1 VTSGGR
7 IAAVKDNGSDS
18 RRQRAALARKVLASV
33 VAVAGATSFMAFG
46 TVGAF
51 DSGNTP
57 FPRSVLVDA
66 GE

>member
-1 VTSGGR
+1 VTDDGPG
-7 IAAVKDNGSDS
+7 AGQQPAVV
-18 RRQRAALARKVLASV
+18 ARKVLASV
-33 VAVAGATSFMAFG
+33 VVVAGAAAFMAFG

-66 GE
+66 GD